1 MTQHAI
7 LDNITHKDVKI
18 VPGYRPGQGFEVSVA
33 RVFPMEFSQLQMEYP
48 IVFTRNKE
56 TGHFEPIAILGL
68 EREENLFLTD
78 AGWDARYIPLTIQRQ
93 PFLIGFQESVEAG
106 VPQRNPVVH
115 IDLDHPKVSQTEG
128 EPVFLSHGGESEL
141 LERMSSILMTIHQGA
156 DVNERFSKVLVGLDL
171 IEPSTMEMVLDNG
184 ETLNLS
190 GLHIINEDRLK
201 ALVGPALEA
210 LHQHGHL
217 QDVFMMLASLPNFRR
232 LIDRKNA
239 RLKAQGDLQS

>member
-1 MTQHAI
+1 
-7 LDNITHKDVKI
+7 
-18 VPGYRPGQGFEVSVA
+18 
-33 RVFPMEFSQLQMEYP
+33 MEFSQLQMEYP

>member
-7 LDNITHKDVKI
+7 LDNITHKDLKI

-33 RVFPMEFSQLQMEYP
+33 RVFPLEFSQLQMEYP

-68 EREENLFLTD
+68 ERDENLFLTD
-78 AGWDARYIPLTIQRQ
+78 AGWGARYIPLTIQRQ

-201 ALVGPALEA
+201 ALAGPALEA